1 MATKETP
8 AAAMKRLHGSKEKLV
23 LALVGPLSEGRA
35 DADADALRARLQTA
49 SNQKLIHLSEVVAEV
64 KRRFGS
70 RAKMIDALAQRHSKD
85 KDYLAKLA
93 TVPLPKLL
101 DLARASERRNKA

>member
-1 MATKETP
+1 MAKN
-8 AAAMKRLHGSKEKLV
+8 KRSGTVHLRVPPLKP
-23 LALVGPLSEGRA
+23 LALHKIKTYP
-35 DADADALRARLQTA
+35 
-49 SNQKLIHLSEVVAEV
+49 
-64 KRRFGS
+64 
-70 RAKMIDALAQRHSKD
+70 LAQRHSKD